1 MKYRSFILSA
11 VASSALMLTA
21 CSEMATIAGIAG
33 VPAAQQVLSQ
43 ADISA
48 GLKEALNIGV
58 NIGIQKLA
66 AKNGYYNDVLAK
78 IGLPE
83 ECGVI
88 LKNISKVPGGSQLVE
103 NAIKSINA
111 AATDAV
117 KDTAPIFADAIKEMT
132 FQDATA
138 ILRGN
143 KTAASTYF
151 KSKTKTALKG
161 VFRKRMQAS
170 IQKKLVGDMSAESS
184 WNALTTKWNAV
195 ASNPVG
201 AMAGLK
207 TVNTDLCDYLTD
219 KAVDGLYLKVGEQ
232 ETKIRTEASA
242 RTSDLLK
249 KVFGSR

>member
-11 VASSALMLTA
+11 VASTALMLTA
-21 CSEMATIAGIAG
+21 CSEMATIAGMAG

-58 NIGIQKLA
+58 NLGIQKLA
-66 AKNGYYNDVLAK
+66 AKNGYYNDALAK

-88 LKNISKVPGGSQLVE
+88 IKNISKIPGGNQLVE
-103 NAIKSINA
+103 NAVKTINA

-117 KDTAPIFADAIKEMT
+117 KDTAPIFANAIKEMT

-151 KSKTKTALKG
+151 KGKTKTALKG
-161 VFRKRMQAS
+161 VFRTRMEKS
-170 IQKKLVGDMSAESS
+170 INKNLIGDMSAASS
-184 WNALTTKWNAV
+184 WNALTTKWNDLAK
-195 ASNPVG
+195 NPIG
-201 AMAGLK
+201 TIAGFK

-232 ETKIRTEASA
+232 ETKIRTQASA
-242 RTSDLLK
+242 RTSELLR
-249 KVFGSR
+249 KVFGR

>member
-11 VASSALMLTA
+11 VASTALMLTA
-21 CSEMATIAGIAG
+21 CSEVATIAGMAG

-58 NIGIQKLA
+58 NLGIQKLA
-66 AKNGYYNDVLAK
+66 AKNGYYNDALAK

-88 LKNISKVPGGSQLVE
+88 IKNISKIPGGNQLVE
-103 NAIKSINA
+103 NAVKTINA

-117 KDTAPIFADAIKEMT
+117 KDTAPIFANAIKEMT

-151 KSKTKTALKG
+151 KGKTKTALKG
-161 VFRKRMQAS
+161 VFRTRMEKS
-170 IQKKLVGDMSAESS
+170 INKNLIGDMSAASS
-184 WNALTTKWNAV
+184 WNALTTKWNAL
-195 ASNPVG
+195 ANNPIG
-201 AMAGLK
+201 TIAGFK

-232 ETKIRTEASA
+232 ETKIRTQASA
-242 RTSDLLK
+242 RTSELLR
-249 KVFGSR
+249 KVFGR